1 MGQISVAFPTLT
13 DYKFEG
19 SEVSAISIKID
30 VHHHKIVVNGVDF
43 EVDAANFYCGEKPLQ
58 TIDSIAFRIRP
69 TIEQILVKTNKEGNL
84 ISDDQDVINTLV
96 SAYKKMSNHSTSI
109 TPNELEKKLSD
120 KLEYKGLGLSS
131 DGRFIVLSS
140 LLTKG
145 SSDPRDWNTL
155 AHNVFRKLGLGEKD
169 VLVILPL
176 AYYRTRANRVAA
188 LYMPGFACGASAVIG
203 RNRLKETYDISDGS
217 VGKTG
222 QGMGDYALDIFTMTQ
237 IPTIKPRV
245 LIQTVTKP
253 GYGLK
258 EDRNKYEFEDANGH
272 GLTPPSTIVA
282 EDMRCSSSFDLSTIT
297 DDRVRGNL
305 DSLSK
310 KTDDELFKNL
320 INLAE
325 WVSRGE
331 LEDNNKRMIAEWR
344 QRKYN
349 TPKEYYIDPRLT
361 DAVYK
366 DTTFVAKIKDIV
378 RESVKNAKGR
388 IETLVIKEKNI
399 SGLRRPT
406 FSIGKDKGSGLTFAL
421 NDTWGFRVTLLGYRY
436 DATKGH
442 FWANIRIDIFDHF
455 GLDKSDV
462 EKFGSLEN
470 VRDKAAPWG
479 EAFSG
484 ISDGLF
490 GQAADGFCS
499 WFILQYMKGYKPF
512 VTMMSKEIII
522 QGQLN

>member
-1 MGQISVAFPTLT
+1 M
-13 DYKFEG
+13 
-19 SEVSAISIKID
+19 
-30 VHHHKIVVNGVDF
+30 VNGVDF

-69 TIEQILVKTNKEGNL
+69 TTEQILVKTNKEGNL
-84 ISDDQDVINTLV
+84 ISDDQDVINALV
-96 SAYKKMSNHSTSI
+96 SAYKKMPNHSTSI

-188 LYMPGFACGASAVIG
+188 LFMPGFACGASAVMD

-217 VGKTG
+217 IGQTG

-258 EDRNKYEFEDANGH
+258 EDRNKYEFEDANGR

-282 EDMRCSSSFDLSTIT
+282 EDMRYSSSFDLSTIN
-297 DDRVRGNL
+297 DDRVRENL
-305 DSLSK
+305 ERLSK
-310 KTDDELFKNL
+310 KTDDELFEKM
-320 INLAE
+320 ISLAE

-366 DTTFVAKIKDIV
+366 DTTFVASIKDVV
-378 RESVKNAKGR
+378 RKSLQRVKGR
-388 IETLVIKEKNI
+388 LEYMNMKVEDTRK
-399 SGLRRPT
+399 LRRPT
-406 FSIGKDKGSGLTFAL
+406 FSIGKDKGRGLTFAL

-436 DATKGH
+436 DATNGH
-442 FWANIRIDIFDHF
+442 FWAKIRIDIFDHF

-462 EKFGSLEN
+462 EKFGSLKN

-479 EAFSG
+479 EILSELTRRRDNHG
-484 ISDGLF
+484 IPLTEYGASDGLF
-490 GQAADGFCS
+490 EEAAEGFCS
-499 WFILQYMKGYKPF
+499 WFILQYMRGYKPF

-522 QGQLN
+522 QG